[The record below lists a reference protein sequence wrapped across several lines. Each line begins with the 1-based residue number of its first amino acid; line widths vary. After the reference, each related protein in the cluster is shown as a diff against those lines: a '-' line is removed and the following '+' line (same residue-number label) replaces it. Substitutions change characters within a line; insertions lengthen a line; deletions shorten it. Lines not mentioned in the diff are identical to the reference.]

1 MEAGI
6 TKSYYC
12 KVSRVENDAGFN
24 AMEEGITKVIIA
36 ACVYSDENDARF
48 IAMEAGITKSY
59 YCNGTPDVNDACLIA
74 MEAGIYMIITATHP
88 VMKLTLVSQQSKLDE
103 LLLFFHAYSS
113 MKITRVSLQ
122 SKLDEL
128 IQLLHTLTREIRV
141 DNDISSSS
149 FDCNETRVIF
159 IEEYV

>member
-6 TKSYYC
+6 T
-12 KVSRVENDAGFN
+12 
-24 AMEEGITKVIIA
+24 T
-36 ACVYSDENDARF
+36 
-48 IAMEAGITKSY
+48 SY

-74 MEAGIYMIITATHP
+74 MEAGKLILIIHTYSSKKITR
-88 VMKLTLVSQQSKLDE
+88 VSPQSKLDE
-103 LLLFFHAYSS
+103 LLLFFHTYSP

-128 IQLLHTLTREIRV
+128 MQLLHTFIREIRV

-159 IEEYV
+159 IEEYA